1 MKKRFYCPSCGT
13 RETSNLFITTHKGTN
28 LSLHLSSQANIR
40 KSTGEVCCIVCRH
53 VGKVKDFEADK
64 E

>member
-13 RETSNLFITTHKGTN
+13 REATDLFITTHKGTS
-28 LSLHLSSQANIR
+28 LSLHLSSQANVR

-53 VGKVKDFEADK
+53 VGKVEDFEAGK

>member
-13 RETSNLFITTHKGTN
+13 REPTNLFITTQKGKS

-40 KSTGEVCCIVCRH
+40 KSSGEVCCIVCRH
-53 VGKVKDFEADK
+53 VGKINDFHPDK